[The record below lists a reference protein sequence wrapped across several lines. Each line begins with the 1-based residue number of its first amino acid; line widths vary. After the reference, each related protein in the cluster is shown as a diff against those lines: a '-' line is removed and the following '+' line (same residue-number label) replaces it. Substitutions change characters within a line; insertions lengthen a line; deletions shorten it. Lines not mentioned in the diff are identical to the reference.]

1 MIWPTNHERKN
12 EVMIYMHAIKLEVL
26 KGKNKVSPCCLVI
39 VKKEFQLRGKRKGWK
54 IILF

>member
-39 VKKEFQLRGKRKGWK
+39 VKKEFQLRGKRKGGK
-54 IILF
+54 